1 MPPRLRICGLC
12 CFLPWLKQG
21 AVLVAFRPVAI
32 KDGTGE
38 KHERYRRGDGDEDA
52 DEDLVENRAT
62 IKPGRE
68 DHRRHDERA
77 GAAACS
83 ERGRMDTV
91 IETAESDEAHHAH
104 QGEKPSDENEGGDDN
119 SQPDR
124 HIVHCFAHSIT
135 SPRMRNLASA
145 KVETNPSTPMIRAAS

>member
-1 MPPRLRICGLC
+1 HRISITSPYGNSLTAATYAGKPKSRLRSSRSIFLRSKAACMPPRLRICGLC

-62 IKPGRE
+62 LKPGKE
-68 DHRRHDERA
+68 DHRRHDDRA
-77 GAAACS
+77 GAPACS
-83 ERGRMDTV
+83 ERRRMDTV
-91 IETAESDEAHHAH
+91 IETA
-104 QGEKPSDENEGGDDN
+104 
-119 SQPDR
+119 
-124 HIVHCFAHSIT
+124 
-135 SPRMRNLASA
+135 
-145 KVETNPSTPMIRAAS
+145 